1 MVRNASARVAPE
13 LCCVVVAPRAPRGA
27 NRSRAAGDDEAF
39 AAEAIRV
46 ASAAPGLRA
55 QVRERAASLFDDDGA
70 VDEWARFL
78 ERAADQARRDG
89 QSVILN

>member
-1 MVRNASARVAPE
+1 MSPASSAKVRICIFNKCPPP
-13 LCCVVVAPRAPRGA
+13 L
-27 NRSRAAGDDEAF
+27 DDE
-39 AAEAIRV
+39 EL
-46 ASAAPGLRA
+46 APNLRA